1 MYLFQA
7 GGFVSFCANL
17 ATASAANLLQ
27 LECRKQSA
35 RTHLSTRKK
44 SRPVCGILIFVLIL
58 LLNVFQNID
67 KVSRFKEHMRREMQT
82 ALELK
87 ENLLH
92 FPENDTTYLVRLVFT
107 DLT

>member
-1 MYLFQA
+1 MYNV
-7 GGFVSFCANL
+7 FVSSRGFRVILYQLGNSVSSQL
-17 ATASAANLLQ
+17 ASVGMQ
-27 LECRKQSA
+27 KA
-35 RTHLSTRKK
+35 RCPNTFIHTKKVTTR
-44 SRPVCGILIFVLIL
+44 ILIFVLIL

-67 KVSRFKEHMRREMQT
+67 KVSRFKEQMRREMQT

-87 ENLLH
+87 ESQLH